1 MGLKGSMYVPGV
13 SDPVWSKR
21 LFSEPRT
28 TSLPYNNALVRDRAW
43 WCGVKRADSLLL
55 TVINEL
61 GINDGV
67 RLAEIKRN
75 WYNLFSKPLS
85 YHMSPS
91 MLSNGEILLNVDSPA
106 WLQELNF
113 YKEDIIKKMSSY
125 GVRAVRFRLGR
136 VSTKSEVSPPR
147 FAERGRGSQKS
158 EARSLTHEELSYIEN
173 TVSKISGEALRETV
187 IRTIEKALISG
198 RTRL

>member
-1 MGLKGSMYVPGV
+1 MYQVYPIRYGQKGC
-13 SDPVWSKR
+13 
-21 LFSEPRT
+21 L
-28 TSLPYNNALVRDRAW
+28 
-43 WCGVKRADSLLL
+43 VKRADSLLL
-55 TVINEL
+55 PVIKEL

-67 RLAEIKRN
+67 GLAEIKRN
-75 WYNLFSKPLS
+75 WYNLFSRPLS

-125 GVRAVRFRLGR
+125 GIRAVRFRLGR
-136 VSTKSEVSPPR
+136 VSTKSEVRSHPPE
-147 FAERGRGSQKS
+147 AE
-158 EARSLTHEELSYIEN
+158 EARSLTHEELSYIED
-173 TVSKISGEALRETV
+173 TVSKISVEALRETV